1 MPLFARILW
10 WRIRYAVWYLG
21 SRITLALANW
31 RTMHGVKVGLAPLL
45 DEELGSRAFQQVQA
59 AFDLIAEHAPRRLSR
74 IARDIRYFW
83 IRRAAY
89 APAYFIQ
96 SAKVCVLDRNFLTAP
111 DTTPALIAAA
121 VIHEATHARL
131 ESRGIQYSEPAR
143 PRIEAICDAQS
154 AAFAQNLLDGGSLY
168 RRIVE
173 GRAGDPT
180 HWTDQN
186 LSRQMAEAK
195 HTELEAAREELDQ
208 SELPAW
214 LKRVLHRV
222 LRSRAA

>member
-1 MPLFARILW
+1 MPLFARIIW
-10 WRIRYAVWYLG
+10 WRIRYAVWYVG
-21 SRITLALANW
+21 SRIMLAIANW

-45 DEELGSRAFQQVQA
+45 DEELGSRAFERVQA
-59 AFDLIAEHAPRRLSR
+59 AFDLIAEHAPRRINR
-74 IARDIRYFW
+74 IARDIRFFW
-83 IRRAAY
+83 IRRAVY

-96 SAKVCVLDRNFLTAP
+96 STKVCVLDRNFLTAP

-131 ESRGIQYSEPAR
+131 ENRGIQYSEPAR

-154 AAFAQNLLDGGSLY
+154 VDFAQKLPDGGSLC
-168 RRIVE
+168 RQLIE
-173 GRAGDPT
+173 GRAADLT

-186 LSRQMAEAK
+186 LSRRMMEAK
-195 HTELEAAREELDQ
+195 HTELQAAREELDQ
-208 SELPAW
+208 SDLPTW
-214 LKRVLHRV
+214 LKRILHRV